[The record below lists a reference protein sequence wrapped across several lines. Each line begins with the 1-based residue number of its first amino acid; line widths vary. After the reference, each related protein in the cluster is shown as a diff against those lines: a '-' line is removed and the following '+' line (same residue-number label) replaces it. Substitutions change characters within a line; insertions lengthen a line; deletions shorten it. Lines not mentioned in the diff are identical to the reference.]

1 MMGLIA
7 SSASAASRS
16 RSTTSK
22 VGDLRRDSYSETDD
36 CAVPAF
42 IASCACDRPAAL
54 RAISM
59 TVFGGYMAA
68 GYR

>member
-1 MMGLIA
+1 MIGLIA

-36 CAVPAF
+36 CWVPAHT
-42 IASCACDRPAAL
+42 ANCC
-54 RAISM
+54 
-59 TVFGGYMAA
+59 
-68 GYR
+68 